1 MLKGSQPT
9 GVDCSAPANFT
20 SNSKA
25 TMSRLSPALSVQ
37 KKTMMPAGANAS
49 TGPPDAEDESSGAS
63 SSCAGGE
70 CTARPR
76 NCRQEQSK
84 GESESIT
91 ESPELDECGSAM
103 RSTMPMYV
111 CTPVGSTVC
120 LRLLNFV
127 CKGMRRSCNA
137 CSPPAPPSQIP
148 RAHPPCS
155 NAPQVSQIYLF
166 LSLRWT
172 TSSLRIWTGYHSPFI
187 VRSDPMECLYCR
199 DCQSG
204 AALLQ
209 LVQC

>member
-1 MLKGSQPT
+1 MLNGSQPT

-20 SNSKA
+20 SSSKA
-25 TMSRLSPALSVQ
+25 TMSRLSPVLSEQ
-37 KKTMMPAGANAS
+37 KKAVMPAGANAF
-49 TGPPDAEDESSGAS
+49 TGPLDAEGECSGAS

-76 NCRQEQSK
+76 NRRLEQSK
-84 GESESIT
+84 SENQSIT

-103 RSTMPMYV
+103 RSTPQMCV
-111 CTPVGSTVC
+111 CTPIGSTVC

-127 CKGMRRSCNA
+127 FKGMRRSCNA
-137 CSPPAPPSQIP
+137 CSPPAPPSQTL

-155 NAPQVSQIYLF
+155 NAPQSPQICLF
-166 LSLRWT
+166 LSLKWT
-172 TSSLRIWTGYHSPFI
+172 TSSLRIWAGYHSPFI

>member
-1 MLKGSQPT
+1 MLNGSQPT
-9 GVDCSAPANFT
+9 GVDCSAPASFT

-25 TMSRLSPALSVQ
+25 TMSRLCPALSVQ
-37 KKTMMPAGANAS
+37 KKAMMPAGAKAS
-49 TGPPDAEDESSGAS
+49 TGPPDAEGESSGAS

-76 NCRQEQSK
+76 NCRPEQSK

-91 ESPELDECGSAM
+91 ESPKLDECGSAM
-103 RSTMPMYV
+103 RLTPPMYA

-137 CSPPAPPSQIP
+137 CSPPAPPSQTP
-148 RAHPPCS
+148 HAHPPCS
-155 NAPQVSQIYLF
+155 NAPQVSQIYLL

-172 TSSLRIWTGYHSPFI
+172 ISSLRIWAGYHSPFI

-199 DCQSG
+199 ECQSG